1 MKSAMKQQGQVSRSG
16 NARRRVRFL
25 AGFESDLSEEE
36 LEELQTK
43 WSCSEQGMQGTTS
56 QEWGRPARAAR
67 AVFAW
72 ADMEF
77 LDLCTSRV
85 LIDWSVFTRS
95 IMSKSARDRMRI
107 LGIMHWEQQYE
118 AASRSTSQQKQ
129 HHEGPNN

>member
-25 AGFESDLSEEE
+25 AGFESDLETD
-36 LEELQTK
+36 LEELRTK
-43 WSCSEQGMQGTTS
+43 WSCSEQEMQGTSS
-56 QEWGRPARAAR
+56 QEWGRPAKAAR

-85 LIDWSVFTRS
+85 LINWKFLPRK
-95 IMSKSARDRMRI
+95 IMRKSARDRMTI